1 MGTCA
6 RKRVPGLALSNVWS
20 PWTAPSL
27 VATSS
32 KFIVTK
38 IHEKS
43 AAQNLV
49 RNVLIVVMSVQA
61 HVENVK
67 EAVCTFSV
75 SMNVDVSWSV
85 GIFVNFPALLTA
97 LRALIPATII
107 VFTVIVQGSAMNHVI
122 PAWNPVNGNAS
133 TSNAQHDVV
142 SDATDLHVICHV
154 QNNCHVATPA
164 LDYVERYVLRNVVYA
179 TEKKLGRSS
188 LELRMNQM
196 QDLLSSK
203 IVAIFL
209 KLKDWTHG

>member
-1 MGTCA
+1 M
-6 RKRVPGLALSNVWS
+6 
-20 PWTAPSL
+20 
-27 VATSS
+27 ATSS
-32 KFIVTK
+32 RSIATK
-38 IHEKS
+38 IHGKS

-49 RNVLIVVMSVQA
+49 RNVLIVAMSVQA

-75 SMNVDVSWSV
+75 SMNVDVSWCV
-85 GIFVNFPALLTA
+85 GICANFLALLTA
-97 LRALIPATII
+97 LRALIPATIT

-133 TSNAQHDVV
+133 TSNAQHDAV
-142 SDATDLHVICHV
+142 SNATGLHVICHV
-154 QNNCHVATPA
+154 QNNYHVATHV

-196 QDLLSSK
+196 QDLLSCE